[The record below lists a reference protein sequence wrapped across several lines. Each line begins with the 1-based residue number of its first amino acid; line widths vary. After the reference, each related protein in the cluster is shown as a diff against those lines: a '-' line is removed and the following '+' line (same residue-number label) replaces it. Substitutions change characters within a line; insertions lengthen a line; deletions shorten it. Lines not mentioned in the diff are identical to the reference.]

1 MQHTSVLLQE
11 SVSALNLS
19 PGDTAIDATCGLG
32 GHTALMAEA
41 VGESGR
47 VLSFDVDREALVQ
60 ARVVLSA
67 FPQVSLIQGNFTNL
81 ETLAREARV
90 TRADGILF
98 DLGWNATQLESGR
111 GLSFKHHDPLRM
123 TLASHP
129 EEGALT
135 AEEIVNRWSEEDLRD
150 IIETLGEERFARRIA
165 SAIVAAREA
174 TPLTFADQLAEVV
187 VNAVP
192 PGARRGRVHPATK
205 TFQAL
210 RMMVNDELT
219 SLSKALPQALE
230 LLSPSGRLAVIT
242 FHSLEDGLVKR
253 LFKAFSLESRAALI
267 TKKPITPTREE
278 VRTNPRSRSAKL
290 RIIEKL

>member
-19 PGDTAIDATCGLG
+19 LGDTALDATCGLG

-47 VLSFDVDREALVQ
+47 VLSFDVDREALTK
-60 ARVVLSA
+60 AHATLSQ
-67 FPQVSLIQGNFTNL
+67 FPQVSLIQGNFRNL
-81 ETLAREARV
+81 HELARGAGV
-90 TRADGILF
+90 TEVSGILF

-111 GLSFKHHDPLRM
+111 GLSFKTHDPLRM

-129 EEGALT
+129 DEGALT
-135 AEEIVNRWSEEDLRD
+135 AEEIVNRWSEDDLYD
-150 IIETLGEERFARRIA
+150 IIHTLGEERFARRIA
-165 SAIVAAREA
+165 TSIVAAREA
-174 TPLTFADQLAEVV
+174 TPITFADQLAEIIVQS
-187 VNAVP
+187 VP
-192 PGARRGRVHPATK
+192 PGARKGRVHPATK

-219 SLSKALPQALE
+219 SLSEALPHALE
-230 LLSPSGRLAVIT
+230 LLVPGGRIAVIT

-253 LFKAFSLESRAALI
+253 IFKTFSGESRATLV
-267 TKKPITPTREE
+267 TKKPITPSREE
-278 VRTNPRSRSAKL
+278 IRMNPRSRSAKL